1 MSANHSHE
9 ETEMRKSIISTLVS
23 LSLAAAAAPLAFA
36 QSTAAPSA
44 APQRTQPA
52 FRMPSERVEARLAYQ
67 KTALKITD
75 AQAAQWDAYA
85 NVVRKHAQQADQRV
99 QQRRARMAEAK
110 GGERKRPTAIE
121 RLERRQ
127 QVLTVAVTRSTELLT
142 VQKPLYAALSADQ
155 QRIADEVMAP
165 RGKRG
170 GGHFR
175 AARHGRA

>member
-1 MSANHSHE
+1 
-9 ETEMRKSIISTLVS
+9 MRKSIISTLVS
-23 LSLAAAAAPLAFA
+23 LSLAVAAAPLAFA

-44 APQRTQPA
+44 APQAQPA

-127 QVLTVAVTRSTELLT
+127 QMLTVATARSTELLT
-142 VQKPLYAALSADQ
+142 VQKPLYTALSADQ
-155 QRIADEVMAP
+155 QRVADEVMAP
-165 RGKRG
+165 RGQRG
-170 GGHFR
+170 HRGGHFR